1 MGVFRKGK
9 DWWIDFYH
17 QGKRIRRKVGP
28 SKKVAEMALADVQ
41 VKKAKKEFLGVC
53 EPKRIL
59 FKDFATEYLEY
70 SKANKARS
78 SYERDIT
85 TIEKH
90 LLPQWGHT
98 DLSRI
103 TPKMIEDYK
112 TMRLQSVLAS
122 TVNRDLNTVKH
133 MFRMAVEW
141 GHLKEQPTKSTK
153 WMKTSK
159 GLFRFLSKEEADTFL
174 RACASSDN
182 PHLYSIIVVAMHTGM
197 RRGEI
202 LRLRWQDVDF
212 KGNKIDV
219 VSGTGGHTKNYESR
233 VIPMNGFLRDVLR
246 KHPRHIDSPYVFFAS
261 NGQPF
266 ADVDTSFAT
275 ALRRSGLQHFRFHD
289 LRHTFASWLVMG
301 GVDLRTVQELLGHK
315 DIRMTMRYSHLAP
328 DHMRNAVAILDGGAV
343 DVSAK
348 TQNILDSHYLD
359 TTGSEQE
366 NQGAAREA

>member
-1 MGVFRKGK
+1 MSR
-9 DWWIDFYH
+9 DFLS
-17 QGKRIRRKVGP
+17 GSALSVLGP
-28 SKKVAEMALADVQ
+28 SLELPAE
-41 VKKAKKEFLGVC
+41 
-53 EPKRIL
+53 R
-59 FKDFATEYLEY
+59 
-70 SKANKARS
+70 RS
-78 SYERDIT
+78 
-85 TIEKH
+85 
-90 LLPQWGHT
+90 
-98 DLSRI
+98 
-103 TPKMIEDYK
+103 
-112 TMRLQSVLAS
+112 
-122 TVNRDLNTVKH
+122 
-133 MFRMAVEW
+133 
-141 GHLKEQPTKSTK
+141 
-153 WMKTSK
+153 
-159 GLFRFLSKEEADTFL
+159 
-174 RACASSDN
+174 
-182 PHLYSIIVVAMHTGM
+182 YSILTQNLDQFFGGRS

-246 KHPRHIDSPYVFFAS
+246 KHPRRLDSTYVFFAP

-359 TTGSEQE
+359 TTGQNKE
-366 NQGAAREA
+366 NQDATCQANTLIFPSFSGRRERI